1 MFVFEKGC
9 LSFQES
15 KDTCF
20 PDSVEKFYQFQ
31 QGSFKKLEICA
42 LTIGNFGVFFQNELV
57 EILQHQTTD

>member
-1 MFVFEKGC
+1 M
-9 LSFQES
+9 LSES
-15 KDTCF
+15 QRTHAF